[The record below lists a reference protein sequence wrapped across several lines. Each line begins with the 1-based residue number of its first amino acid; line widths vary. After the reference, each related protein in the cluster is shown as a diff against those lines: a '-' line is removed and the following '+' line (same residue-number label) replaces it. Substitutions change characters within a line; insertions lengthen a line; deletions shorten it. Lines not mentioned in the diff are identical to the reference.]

1 MKTNIFH
8 LKLSDIATRRRL
20 STPKASPI
28 PKRTPSQKSS
38 KSSSTSLLTETP
50 QKLGW
55 FKSLDRLSRKK
66 SSNSNKVSLQVKSI
80 KLEKKFTSKFL
91 IQTGGRNNYRRRILQ
106 CTFESASI

>member
-1 MKTNIFH
+1 MTISPLYNKQQNLYS

-66 SSNSNKVSLQVKSI
+66 SLNTNKVPFYIPFS
-80 KLEKKFTSKFL
+80 TH
-91 IQTGGRNNYRRRILQ
+91 
-106 CTFESASI
+106 

>member
-1 MKTNIFH
+1 MYIKTNSFLSC

-66 SSNSNKVSLQVKSI
+66 SLNSNKVYQ
-80 KLEKKFTSKFL
+80 
-91 IQTGGRNNYRRRILQ
+91 
-106 CTFESASI
+106 